1 MLLISIVIY
10 LGLGTNL
17 CLVSTFC
24 IYMYM
29 YMYVISLTS
38 FLHPSLLPPLS
49 YLLSPPVSP
58 PLSRRSLPLSLSPLT
73 PSLFPSYM
81 TLSSFQSLF
90 RLFRFHQNPSWES
103 IQLASPRLGHSAT
116 IPSIHSHTYILYTC
130 THTTLCDS
138 VGSEPHSFIH

>member
-1 MLLISIVIY
+1 MRDEKEERKKQARSNKQ
-10 LGLGTNL
+10 TRQSN
-17 CLVSTFC
+17 TAH
-24 IYMYM
+24 M

-58 PLSRRSLPLSLSPLT
+58 PLSRFSLPLSLPSLSPLSPPPSPLT

-81 TLSSFQSLF
+81 TLSSFQSSF

-103 IQLASPRLGHSAT
+103 IQLASPRLGHYAT
-116 IPSIHSHTYILYTC
+116 IPSIHSHTYI
-130 THTTLCDS
+130 H
-138 VGSEPHSFIH
+138 IHVLIQHCVTV